1 MHRRKLYYSLQG
13 YIKLLSFGKPIGKYY
28 LCFCIEKLRIMI
40 DKTNN
45 ATHDSLSYK
54 SPKIKE
60 IPLTMQG
67 VLCQSNGNDSMREYD
82 LGDAGFSEE

>member
-1 MHRRKLYYSLQG
+1 MAGPLEST
-13 YIKLLSFGKPIGKYY
+13 IFV
-28 LCFCIEKLRIMI
+28 FCIEKLRIMI

-54 SPKIKE
+54 SPRIKE

-82 LGDAGFSEE
+82 FGDAGFSEE

>member
-1 MHRRKLYYSLQG
+1 
-13 YIKLLSFGKPIGKYY
+13 
-28 LCFCIEKLRIMI
+28 MI

-54 SPKIKE
+54 SPRIKE

-82 LGDAGFSEE
+82 FGDAGFSEE